1 MKFALPTLAG
11 LLLAACASPDPAS
24 RLGPVQAHSRALL
37 DKDLQW
43 ASSALETRVVEL
55 ARAPLTPDSAVQIA
69 LLHSHGLQAQ
79 FHELGIADAELVQA
93 SRLPNPGFTL
103 TRLRSGS
110 ELEIDRSFGFDL
122 LRLLGWA
129 PGKQLA
135 ELRLQ
140 QAQTETLMTVL
151 DAAARTRRAYWQ
163 ALAAQQLLVHAQQ
176 VEDAATAAA
185 ELAQRA
191 AQAGN
196 FSAQRAAREQALAAE
211 TTLALAHANS
221 EAAQTR
227 EALRRELG
235 LDAFTLPE
243 ELPALP
249 ASLRGPG
256 PLQARVDVQAA
267 QQAVAL
273 SAQALGLTRVTG
285 FVDVL
290 ELGFER
296 NSRSGLPVQRGF
308 ELRLE
313 LPLFDWGQ
321 ARGAR
326 AESVYRQSLERAAD
340 VAWRAASEQRAAV
353 ERYRTAYAV
362 ARRYVDEVLPL
373 QRRIADE
380 NLLRYNG
387 MLIGVFDLMRGA
399 REQAASVQAGI
410 AAQRDFFLAES
421 EFEQSLLGPA
431 SSW

>member
-1 MKFALPTLAG
+1 MKFVLPALAG
-11 LLLAACASPDPAS
+11 FLLAACASPDAPS
-24 RLGPVQAHSRALL
+24 RLAPVQAQTRALL

-43 ASSALETRVVEL
+43 ASPALDARAAEL
-55 ARAPLTPDSAVQIA
+55 ARAPLTADSAVQIA
-69 LLHSHGLQAQ
+69 LLKQRGLQAQ

-103 TRLRSGS
+103 TRLRSGN

-129 PGKQLA
+129 PGKRLA
-135 ELRLQ
+135 ELKLQ
-140 QAQTETLMTVL
+140 QAQTETLLAVL
-151 DAAARTRRAYWQ
+151 DAAARTRQAYWR
-163 ALAAQQLLVHAQQ
+163 ALAARQMLADAQQ
-176 VEDAATAAA
+176 VEDAATATA
-185 ELAQRA
+185 ELARRA

-196 FSAQRAAREQALAAE
+196 FSAQRAAREQTLAAE
-211 TTLALAHANS
+211 TTLALAQAGS

-235 LDAFTLPE
+235 LDNFSLPDQLPP
-243 ELPALP
+243 LPAT
-249 ASLRGPG
+249 LREPG
-256 PLQARVDVQAA
+256 ALQARVDMQAA

-285 FVDVL
+285 WVDVL

-321 ARGAR
+321 ARSAR
-326 AESVYRQSLERAAD
+326 AESVYRQALERAAD
-340 VAWRAASEQRAAV
+340 VAWRAASEQRTAD

-380 NLLRYNG
+380 NLFRYNG
-387 MLIGVFDLMRGA
+387 MLIGVFELMSGA
-399 REQAASVQAGI
+399 RAQAERRQAAI

-421 EFEQSLLGPA
+421 AFQQSLLGPA

>member
-1 MKFALPTLAG
+1 MVSRRNFFVG
-11 LLLAACASPDPAS
+11 AAVASA
-24 RLGPVQAHSRALL
+24 A
-37 DKDLQW
+37 
-43 ASSALETRVVEL
+43 
-55 ARAPLTPDSAVQIA
+55 SAV
-69 LLHSHGLQAQ
+69 
-79 FHELGIADAELVQA
+79 
-93 SRLPNPGFTL
+93 SR
-103 TRLRSGS
+103 
-110 ELEIDRSFGFDL
+110 
-122 LRLLGWA
+122 
-129 PGKQLA
+129 
-135 ELRLQ
+135 
-140 QAQTETLMTVL
+140 V
-151 DAAARTRRAYWQ
+151 
-163 ALAAQQLLVHAQQ
+163 
-176 VEDAATAAA
+176 
-185 ELAQRA
+185 
-191 AQAGN
+191 
-196 FSAQRAAREQALAAE
+196 ALAAE
-211 TTLALAHANS
+211 TTLALAQAGS

-235 LDAFTLPE
+235 LDNFSLPDQLPP
-243 ELPALP
+243 LPAT
-249 ASLRGPG
+249 LREPG
-256 PLQARVDVQAA
+256 ALQARVDVQAA

-285 FVDVL
+285 WVDVL

-321 ARGAR
+321 ARSAR
-326 AESVYRQSLERAAD
+326 AESVYRQALERAAD
-340 VAWRAASEQRAAV
+340 VAWRAASEQRTAD

-380 NLLRYNG
+380 TLLRYNG

>member
-1 MKFALPTLAG
+1 MKFVLPALAG
-11 LLLAACASPDPAS
+11 LLLAACASPDAPS
-24 RLGPVQAHSRALL
+24 RLAPIQAQTRALIG
-37 DKDLQW
+37 KDLQW
-43 ASSALETRVVEL
+43 ASPALDTRAAEL
-55 ARAPLTPDSAVQIA
+55 ARAPLTADSAVQIA
-69 LLHSHGLQAQ
+69 LLKQRGLQAQ
-79 FHELGIADAELVQA
+79 FHELGIADAELLQA

-103 TRLRSGS
+103 TRLRSGN
-110 ELEIDRSFGFDL
+110 ELEIDRSFGLDL

-140 QAQTETLMTVL
+140 QAQTETLLAVL

-163 ALAAQQLLVHAQQ
+163 ALAAQEQAAHAEQ
-176 VEDAATAAA
+176 VEDAASATA

-211 TTLALAHANS
+211 SALALAQARSH
-221 EAAQTR
+221 AAQAR

-235 LDAFTLPE
+235 LDDFTLPE
-243 ELPALP
+243 QLPALP
-249 ASLRGPG
+249 ASLREPG
-256 PLQARVDVQAA
+256 NLRARVDVQAA
-267 QQAVAL
+267 QQAVAI
-273 SAQALGLTRVTG
+273 SAQALGLTKVTG
-285 FVDVL
+285 FIDVL

-321 ARGAR
+321 ARNAR
-326 AESVYRQSLERAAD
+326 AEIVYRQSLVRAAD
-340 VAWRAASEQRAAV
+340 AAWRAASEQRSAD
-353 ERYRTAYAV
+353 ERYRSAYAV
-362 ARRYVDEVLPL
+362 ARRYADEVLPL

-387 MLIGVFDLMRGA
+387 MLIGVFELMAGA
-399 REQAASVQAGI
+399 REQAASVHAAI

-421 EFEQSLLGPA
+421 DFQQSLLGPA